1 MTEEELFADFI
12 NEYHS
17 DEAMEIAND
26 PLLYIYYRDSVEFAS
41 YRLRYHGNELLMDI
55 CESLRIDKLCRLL
68 SKEIER
74 MKNYKTLIISIA
86 TAVLFILMIVFTVK
100 GTENRAIGLEENVQT
115 TQSDIDVQI
124 DRRFNVLTELAEC
137 VKQYDKHEYE
147 TLKDVIDSRGKNMSA
162 TQADEVMAEIN
173 AVAEAYPELK
183 SNENYKQLMTEI
195 STTENLLARYKQ
207 AFNESVKTYNRFVR
221 RFPNKQFLDLSG
233 YEVQQYEY
241 YSTERTDKEPI
252 KLFE

>member
-1 MTEEELFADFI
+1 
-12 NEYHS
+12 
-17 DEAMEIAND
+17 
-26 PLLYIYYRDSVEFAS
+26 
-41 YRLRYHGNELLMDI
+41 
-55 CESLRIDKLCRLL
+55 
-68 SKEIER
+68 

-86 TAVLFILMIVFTVK
+86 AAVLFILMIVFAVK
-100 GTENRAIGLEENVQT
+100 GTENRAIGFEENVQT

-137 VKQYDKHEYE
+137 IKQYDKHEYE

-207 AFNESVKTYNRFVR
+207 AFNESVKTYNRFIR
-221 RFPNKQFLDLSG
+221 RFPNKQLLNLSG

-241 YSTERTDKEPI
+241 YSTERTDKESI